1 MSEQQLKFYLGQSKP
16 VARVAY
22 LANKTTG
29 EAESFEAWWDMYYNR
44 IKRIYLA
51 NQVLFLGR
59 DFSQV
64 IPALVD
70 IDNIAQGLKRP
81 GE

>member
-16 VARVAY
+16 VARAAY

-44 IKRIYLA
+44 LKRIYLA
-51 NQVLFLGR
+51 NKKMFSGR
-59 DFSQV
+59 DFSDI
-64 IPALVD
+64 IPLL
-70 IDNIAQGLKRP
+70 IDLDAVMQGIPKS